1 LPIKTQGFDH
11 QELGFGHQNIG
22 IWFTIKHD
30 DLTEQRWGYMGR
42 GRSPWFS
49 DMKWMDIHLWA
60 ILGVCQGTF
69 WSIAIYH
76 HLSIFFHGCSLKFLP
91 RGKSHVRN
99 MANSERVSFYTVL
112 WEIWGTSEP
121 KASQGFQGNCV
132 EIHPYRTKLQ
142 VAALRTEYDP
152 VWPSHRQP
160 CYLVSLGILPSQILG
175 LNTVV
180 AIAAPEVQPGETL
193 KRWAVRNTLWRSGA
207 QKLLHRIQ
215 DIQGIQGIQGASF
228 IFHNLLQSISVHGS
242 WSTTRTAI
250 GTGKSMKSGLIMSG
264 HEFGPGSPE
273 LRTLVCRGG
282 SGDQHAMWIDQNR
295 DSTI

>member
-1 LPIKTQGFDH
+1 MGIHGEGSKPVVFRCEVD
-11 QELGFGHQNIG
+11 GHP
-22 IWFTIKHD
+22 FVSYFRCVPRY
-30 DLTEQRWGYMGR
+30 LL
-42 GRSPWFS
+42 
-49 DMKWMDIHLWA
+49 IH
-60 ILGVCQGTF
+60 
-69 WSIAIYH
+69 S
-76 HLSIFFHGCSLKFLP
+76 HLSSFIHFLSWMLFEIPAKREEPCPKYGEFRKGVFLHGLVGNLGNQWAQGIPRLSGKLCWNSSLP
-91 RGKSHVRN
+91 H
-99 MANSERVSFYTVL
+99 
-112 WEIWGTSEP
+112 EIT
-121 KASQGFQGNCV
+121 
-132 EIHPYRTKLQ
+132 
-142 VAALRTEYDP
+142 LRTEYDP

-215 DIQGIQGIQGASF
+215 DI
-228 IFHNLLQSISVHGS
+228 HNLLQSISVHGS

-273 LRTLVCRGG
+273 LCTLVCRGG

-295 DSTI
+295 DSTIKLLYNQKLRL